1 MTSTEDYQ
9 NNLFHKLS
17 RVAEANINVLD
28 EIKLKEIEREELH
41 YLLNAIVEAS
51 DKNDKK
57 MIYALM
63 VGMDYFV
70 KANKRAKDI
79 YLQLKDCFA
88 ID

>member
-1 MTSTEDYQ
+1 M
-9 NNLFHKLS
+9 FHKLA
-17 RVAEANINVLD
+17 RVAEVNINALD
-28 EIKLKEIEREELH
+28 EIKLRDIEREELY

-51 DKNDKK
+51 DRNDKK

-79 YLQLKDCFA
+79 YLQLKDCFSV
-88 ID
+88 D